1 MEYGRRVFLTCVGA
15 VMLLMGVLGAT
26 GQAAPL
32 NLTLTSAP
40 DIFSGFIDVTYTA
53 SSDQFLAQGFSLKY
67 YDGTATNDI
76 PNGDFNITATID
88 GAGVVSSGSLS
99 ITGTVQNT
107 IYSGVL
113 LTGNVS
119 AFGFRNTGGDPF
131 EFTFNITGGS
141 LAPVFGAQVGLILEA
156 HSTFNGSFAANFNNL
171 LGGTPGTGSVTSDV
185 APVIPEPSTNFL
197 VVLAGCL
204 LLTGGFA
211 WKGERRQPLAGDV
224 AGAWVR

>member
-1 MEYGRRVFLTCVGA
+1 MGKGRREFRKYA
-15 VMLLMGVLGAT
+15 AAGVLGQCLLGAIAQAT
-26 GQAAPL
+26 PL

-40 DIFSGFIDVTYTA
+40 DIFSGFIDVTYNA

-67 YDGTATNDI
+67 NDGAATNDI
-76 PNGDFNITATID
+76 NNGNFNITATID
-88 GAGVVSSGSLS
+88 GAGNASTGSLL

-113 LTGNVS
+113 LTGSVS

-131 EFTFNITGGS
+131 EFKFNITGGS

-156 HSTFNGSFAANFNNL
+156 HSTFNGSFASNFNNL
-171 LGGTPGTGSVTSDV
+171 LGDTPGTGSGTSDV
-185 APVIPEPSTNFL
+185 APVIPEPSTKFL
-197 VVLAGCL
+197 VVLAGCF

-211 WKGERRQPLAGDV
+211 RKGENRRPVAGDV
-224 AGAWVR
+224 AGPWIR